1 MKLLKIKFRI
11 YLTNWVN
18 ILGIFLATYISI
30 VISDINNFP
39 YTLFFSLYSIIGYGF
54 MFWCSFLI
62 LILILDFILIN
73 SNNIILRILI
83 IEWFIISIPFAYWCI
98 KYNQWILGVAIVA
111 FLLTQFIRKKSII
124 KIIENT
130 YSDINNR

>member
-98 KYNQWILGVAIVA
+98 KYNQWIFGVAIVA